1 MVPQEN
7 VRIGNIT
14 FGVSCL
20 CHGRIGELL
29 MRLLPIRVIITSP
42 PGGVRSIATIVPVRR
57 VSPYV
62 CWFADLAGRLHISRA
77 QQ

>member
-1 MVPQEN
+1 MAPQEN
-7 VRIGNIT
+7 VRIGNKIT

-29 MRLLPIRVIITSP
+29 MRVIITSP
-42 PGGVRSIATIVPVRR
+42 PGEVRSIAISVPVRC

-62 CWFADLAGRLHISRA
+62 CWFADLAVRLHISRA